1 MAVVYR
7 MAMRVTA
14 IGIGVLLWVGV
25 AIAGEGAD
33 LPAGFER
40 VAAGGRTVIAPAD
53 RADDARA
60 ALESV
65 QPPELPTTMP
75 ADLTARL
82 REHRRAIIDR
92 VAADLL
98 IDDRQPI
105 ESFYDDQL
113 IPAIERYNTFAPD
126 IRYLWS
132 PRDRLKAAMKAGWSN
147 PRFYYN
153 RAADEVMIQSQLNLD
168 IDAPAGEI
176 LLPALYDADTP
187 PDQRRAVLTTA
198 IQDAERGM
206 ARELATAAQLQ
217 VHLAFAQFIEQHLAD
232 TLAAPDSQWLRL
244 GLAGALG
251 ARYAS
256 MITGI
261 DAIAFIRV
269 SVAELPRTP
278 VHARGVDLLN
288 PTPEADLREQYIQPY
303 RQAMRRKATAVVF
316 DWITQS
322 DETAVPDTLR
332 KIRDRNPADG
342 NALVEIIRDITG
354 IDLTEKL
361 RPF

>member
-1 MAVVYR
+1 
-7 MAMRVTA
+7 MRVTA
-14 IGIGVLLWVGV
+14 IVIGVLFCVGV
-25 AIAGEGAD
+25 AVAGEGAD
-33 LPAGFER
+33 LPAGFIR
-40 VAAGGRTVIAPAD
+40 VAAGGRTVIVPAD
-53 RADDARA
+53 RADDTRA

-75 ADLTARL
+75 ADLVARL
-82 REHRRAIIDR
+82 REHRRAVIDR
-92 VAADLL
+92 IATDLL

-113 IPAIERYNTFAPD
+113 IPAIERYNAFAPD
-126 IRYLWS
+126 ISYLWS

-153 RAADEVMIQSQLNLD
+153 RAADEVMIQSQLSLD

-176 LLPALYDADTP
+176 LLPALYNADTP
-187 PDQRRAVLTTA
+187 PDQRRTVLTTA

-217 VHLAFAQFIEQHLAD
+217 VHLAFLQFIEQHLAD
-232 TLAAPDSQWLRL
+232 TLAAPDSQWLGL

-251 ARYAS
+251 ASYAS

-269 SVAELPRTP
+269 SVAELPQTP

-322 DETAVPDTLR
+322 DEIAVPDTLR
-332 KIRDRNPADG
+332 QIRDRNPKDG
-342 NALVEIIRDITG
+342 ESIVAIIKEISDV
-354 IDLTEKL
+354 DLTDKL
-361 RPF
+361 KPF